1 MRLGIENVIF
11 KIGERSCNCK
21 MECSLYHLTAKRRLD
36 HKSCVSQW
44 DKFYDAARSRL
55 YDKFSVF
62 SVPSP
67 TSDSFKG
74 DHPYGSIFNLEF
86 SPLDDIAL
94 TVCANRAIVAYDPR
108 LSTKNKPIRVVP
120 HAHEDCA
127 NCITFLDNFLFA
139 TCSDDK
145 TIRIWDLRNLSTYLS
160 TLKGHSSWVKNIE
173 YDTKSG
179 LLFSVAFVDGVRV
192 WDINNLDKYSE
203 NDNPDNLLMDI
214 PNPIRMRI
222 SPDSSKMFV
231 SMRQNICLVID
242 RFDGA
247 TIQDMSSDFQQL
259 INNRNIN
266 KMVLEKLKS
275 RTSNRP
281 SLHTMSGLKGARS
294 FRAVM
299 SSRFHPSSQL
309 IALRHM
315 DVKREAVHQELTTL
329 YDLRACDS
337 VYNPVHSVEQ
347 CQENYLK
354 YVDDPSPDE
363 AIDYI
368 KEISFSKDGRVLA
381 SPFETGVRLLAVDSN
396 CTPMDVYFD
405 SRYHSIEKSLYTPDL
420 EVVQTSLGHQA
431 AVLTC
436 CFANHDMILGTGCL
450 QGQII
455 FHKPYV

>member
-1 MRLGIENVIF
+1 MSHLNW
-11 KIGERSCNCK
+11 
-21 MECSLYHLTAKRRLD
+21 SLYRLATKRRLD
-36 HKSCVSQW
+36 YENCTSQY
-44 DKFYDAARSRL
+44 DRFYDVARSRL
-55 YDKFSVF
+55 YDKFSGGNT
-62 SVPSP
+62 
-67 TSDSFKG
+67 TSSLKG
-74 DHPYGSIFNLEF
+74 DYPYGSVFNLEF

-108 LSTKNKPIRVVP
+108 LSTKRKPVRVVP

-127 NCITFLDNFLFA
+127 NCITFLDGFTFA

-145 TIRIWDLRNLSTYLS
+145 TIRIWDLRSMRTCLS
-160 TLKGHSSWVKNIE
+160 TLHGHSSWVKNIE

-192 WDINNLDKYSE
+192 WDINNLDQYTGNE
-203 NDNPDNLLMDI
+203 NPSNLLMSI

-231 SMRQNICLVID
+231 SMRQNVCVVVEQ
-242 RFDGA
+242 FDGTA
-247 TIQDMSSDFQQL
+247 LQDMCCDFQELMTNSASKGL
-259 INNRNIN
+259 I
-266 KMVLEKLKS
+266 EKLKR

-281 SLHTMSGLKGARS
+281 SLHNMSGLKGSHS

-315 DVKREAVHQELTTL
+315 DVKRDTVHQELTTL
-329 YDLRACDS
+329 YDLRACGPDND
-337 VYNPVHSVEQ
+337 YNPVHTAQQ
-347 CQENYLK
+347 CQQKYLK

-363 AIDYI
+363 AIDYM

-381 SPFETGVRLLAVDSN
+381 SPFKTGVRLLAVDSD

-405 SRYHSIEKSLYTPDL
+405 GRYHSQDKSLCSPDL
-420 EVVQTSLGHQA
+420 EVVSTSLGHQS
-431 AVLTC
+431 AVLSC

-450 QGQII
+450 QGQVV